1 MSTQWFNADGL
12 KVDFGRE
19 NTVKNF
25 RPYAVKT
32 DGVTTEVIFKFDL
45 SDQTVFAAGT
55 TFSTDRDNDGS
66 VDGFNT
72 GDFYIPD
79 QHFIE
84 SAVIYMSD
92 TAGASGTN
100 ISVGTYQ
107 VDGTAIDA
115 DGLVTTTNGATA
127 NLSANNRQA
136 GSGAQVGGAVTQDA
150 YVAMTVAGTYTAGI
164 GELHIKLTKLAS
176 AV

>member
-1 MSTQWFNADGL
+1 MSEQWFNADGL

-19 NTVKNF
+19 NKVRTF
-25 RPYAVKT
+25 RPYAVNTMGTK
-32 DGVTTEVIFKFDL
+32 TEVIFKFDL
-45 SDQTVFAAGT
+45 SDQDTFAAGT
-55 TFSTDRDNDGS
+55 TFTTDRDNDGTK
-66 VDGFNT
+66 DGFNT

-84 SAVIYMSD
+84 SADIYMTD
-92 TAGASGTN
+92 TAGAGGTS

-115 DGLVTTTNGATA
+115 DGLITTINGATA
-127 NLSANNRQA
+127 NLSANNKQA

-150 YVAMTVAGTYTAGI
+150 YVAMTVAGTYTAGK
-164 GELHIKLTKLAS
+164 GEVHITLSKIDT
-176 AV
+176 V